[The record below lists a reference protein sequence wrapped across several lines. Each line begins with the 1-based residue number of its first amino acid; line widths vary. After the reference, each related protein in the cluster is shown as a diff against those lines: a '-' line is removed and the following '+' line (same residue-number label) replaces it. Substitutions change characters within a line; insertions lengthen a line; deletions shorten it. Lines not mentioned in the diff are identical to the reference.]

1 MCSTGCS
8 CVDVNNLMSISMGI
22 KVLWNCKMKR
32 SPLYCSGISNVH
44 AALISVET
52 SHASEY
58 WRNKRNLSQCG
69 TRQCNFL
76 WTRILGMLVNL
87 GCPWFL
93 WPWASVCPV
102 LDWTQTYH
110 PHDGIWTLKPMILK
124 VLIDQTGWYM
134 FFSFFPPYI
143 LGQQCQN
150 NINDCADSP
159 CDSVGSIRCVDLL
172 DDYRCDCRDGYMTK
186 NCSVCHSQ

>member
-22 KVLWNCKMKR
+22 KVLWNCKIKR
-32 SPLYCSGISNVH
+32 SPLYCSRIRNVN

-69 TRQCNFL
+69 TRQCNIL
-76 WTRILGMLVNL
+76 WARILGTACEFGLSLISLALSRL
-87 GCPWFL
+87 GL
-93 WPWASVCPV
+93 NTNISS
-102 LDWTQTYH
+102 LY
-110 PHDGIWTLKPMILK
+110 DGIWALKTMILK
-124 VLIDQTGWYM
+124 VLIDRTGWYM
-134 FFSFFPPYI
+134 FFFPLYI

-172 DDYRCDCRDGYMTK
+172 NDYRCDCRDGYMTK